1 MAANLQLLFVQAD
14 NATSLAH
21 KLADSMFFK
30 RNGGVPVVENHN
42 VRCSFGNP
50 VSRQK
55 LLQACSE
62 NFKKYQ
68 VKDATLKYAQH
79 CVVEPPPTEAA
90 PVEPAPAE
98 PAPAEAAPSVAPP
111 NLILAKRTSVADI
124 KELAVGLTQ
133 AECHSL
139 AVYFALCGVKPVQD
153 SNVAAILEVKRKA
166 AVAFKSP
173 VESWV
178 SKMQEHIPMS
188 FSPAVAK
195 QCNCRCGCT
204 NLTLEL
210 SMCMPITRGYQAAAC
225 IGDNQNRLVCAQS
238 RHWNGGCHM
247 CAKMPKRVRRP
258 LPPLPTV
265 AVQPLEWY
273 FNAPE
278 GMPWVTRT
286 RDVALDP
293 RLLRVEEV
301 FKTAKLENK
310 ARHARPFGWQN
321 SLRAQCV
328 FADLAGGQ
336 ATVTV
341 RWAAFLENPAWCQ
354 LEVAAYIHDWLPDN
368 LG

>member
-1 MAANLQLLFVQAD
+1 MAANPQLLFVQAD

-62 NFKKYQ
+62 NFKKYL

-153 SNVAAILEVKRKA
+153 INVSAILEVPWRAGSRRCRNIFPCPSLPRWLSSATA
-166 AVAFKSP
+166 AV
-173 VESWV
+173 
-178 SKMQEHIPMS
+178 
-188 FSPAVAK
+188 
-195 QCNCRCGCT
+195 
-204 NLTLEL
+204 
-210 SMCMPITRGYQAAAC
+210 
-225 IGDNQNRLVCAQS
+225 D
-238 RHWNGGCHM
+238 
-247 CAKMPKRVRRP
+247 
-258 LPPLPTV
+258 
-265 AVQPLEWY
+265 
-273 FNAPE
+273 
-278 GMPWVTRT
+278 
-286 RDVALDP
+286 AL
-293 RLLRVEEV
+293 
-301 FKTAKLENK
+301 
-310 ARHARPFGWQN
+310 
-321 SLRAQCV
+321 
-328 FADLAGGQ
+328 
-336 ATVTV
+336 
-341 RWAAFLENPAWCQ
+341 
-354 LEVAAYIHDWLPDN
+354 I
-368 LG
+368 

>member
-68 VKDATLKYAQH
+68 AKDATLKYAQH

-139 AVYFALCGVKPVQD
+139 AVYFALCGVQPVQD
-153 SNVAAILEVKRKA
+153 SAVAAILEVKRQESA
-166 AVAFKSP
+166 AFKSP
-173 VESWV
+173 AGSWV
-178 SKMQEHIPMS
+178 SEMQKHTPVS
-188 FSPAVAK
+188 LSPPVGK
-195 QCNCRCGCT
+195 QCECRCGCT
-204 NLTLEL
+204 NLVSQLF
-210 SMCMPITRGYQAAAC
+210 MCMPRSGGYQAAAC
-225 IGDNQNRLVCAQS
+225 IGGKQYRLVCVQC
-238 RHWNGGCHM
+238 RH
-247 CAKMPKRVRRP
+247 
-258 LPPLPTV
+258 
-265 AVQPLEWY
+265 
-273 FNAPE
+273 
-278 GMPWVTRT
+278 
-286 RDVALDP
+286 
-293 RLLRVEEV
+293 
-301 FKTAKLENK
+301 
-310 ARHARPFGWQN
+310 
-321 SLRAQCV
+321 
-328 FADLAGGQ
+328 
-336 ATVTV
+336 
-341 RWAAFLENPAWCQ
+341 
-354 LEVAAYIHDWLPDN
+354 
-368 LG
+368 